1 MQLSASCTVSWEFL
15 TRLSDQP
22 DRLFQ
27 PELSEAGGLGVD
39 ILTKLDSGQLSWE
52 WYTVIR
58 RLKILPDKIHSSF
71 NGWYIVRRTDEEGI
85 HDAVADLVPGSAWEI
100 VPFATTSQQVESI
113 NQRREL
119 ISHPFN
125 CIYICNFVTL
135 SEENAHSVI
144 HLISCSPV
152 QYMRLRQL

>member
-1 MQLSASCTVSWEFL
+1 MTSSSSFSNQSVSPAEMQLPGGCTVSWDFL

-27 PELSEAGGLGVD
+27 PKLSETGGLGVD

-58 RLKILPDKIHSSF
+58 RLKILKDKIHSRF
-71 NGWYIVRRTDEEGI
+71 DGWYIVRRTDEEGI
-85 HDAVADLVPGSAWEI
+85 HDAVVDLIPGSAWEI

-125 CIYICNFVTL
+125 CINICNFVT
-135 SEENAHSVI
+135 
-144 HLISCSPV
+144 
-152 QYMRLRQL
+152 